1 MFFIGDELD
10 PKQFG
15 GLKGNSISHYMI
27 ELINFILYNQ
37 DYNLPIGIL
46 ACAVD
51 FSKAFNR
58 INHNIL
64 ITKLSDMGVPGW
76 LLNIVMGFLSNR
88 EMVVKYGGITSQT
101 KSLPGGGPQGTL
113 LGLLLFLIL
122 INDCGFK
129 EEDQRIGDVITQ
141 QKKKF
146 LPTTTHA
153 NYVDDLTIVEALNL
167 KLTLVPNPDRPLPD
181 SFHARLGLRLP
192 VDKSKVYDQLT
203 KIQEYAAVNEM
214 KLNCKKSKF
223 ILFNPTKNFDFVPE
237 LEIEGNKLETQEEIK
252 ILGLIVRNDLS
263 WRSNTDTMCKK
274 AYSRLWMIK
283 RLQRSGASLD
293 DMIDVYIKQVR
304 SVLEFGVQV
313 WNGGLTKEEIMD
325 IERVQK
331 SFLHICLGKYVS
343 YEAAMTEA
351 KLEPLELRRTKL
363 CTSFA
368 VKTVKHPKHKHW
380 FVKTDPDAPDTRSN
394 KTEYKTPLFRLK
406 RFRKSPI
413 PYLTD
418 LLNSS

>member
-1 MFFIGDELD
+1 
-10 PKQFG
+10 
-15 GLKGNSISHYMI
+15 
-27 ELINFILYNQ
+27 
-37 DYNLPIGIL
+37 
-46 ACAVD
+46 
-51 FSKAFNR
+51 
-58 INHNIL
+58 
-64 ITKLSDMGVPGW
+64 MGVPGW

-153 NYVDDLTIVEALNL
+153 KYVDDLTIVEALNL

-304 SVLEFGVQV
+304 SVLEFGVPV